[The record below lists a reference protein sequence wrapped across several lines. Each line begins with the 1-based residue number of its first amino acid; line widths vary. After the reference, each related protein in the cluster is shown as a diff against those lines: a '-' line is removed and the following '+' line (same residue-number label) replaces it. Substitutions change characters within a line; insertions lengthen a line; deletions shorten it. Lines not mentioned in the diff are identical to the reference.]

1 MSSLRAESALNQASL
16 WGEEN
21 SFNVVVTH
29 VTGPKRN
36 ASLEVGLKVAINI
49 LCIRIL
55 RGRSLRHPSFVAVVH
70 HSFTDIFT
78 YYTV

>member
-21 SFNVVVTH
+21 SFGVNVTH

-36 ASLEVGLKVAINI
+36 ASLEVQLEVQVGFK
-49 LCIRIL
+49 
-55 RGRSLRHPSFVAVVH
+55 
-70 HSFTDIFT
+70 
-78 YYTV
+78 